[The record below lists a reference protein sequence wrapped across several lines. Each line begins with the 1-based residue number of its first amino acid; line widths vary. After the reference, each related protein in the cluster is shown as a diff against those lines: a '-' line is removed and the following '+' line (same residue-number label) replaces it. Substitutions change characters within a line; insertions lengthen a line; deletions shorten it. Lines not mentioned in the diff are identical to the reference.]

1 MSSLV
6 DAIVSQDIFSDDA
19 PTPRPRPRKRGG
31 PSGSAAGSSR
41 PGLPTSDADQM
52 EMDPDDEV
60 VGPRGPAGGRAGRP
74 RADLSQIPKVSDEA
88 GDQIMRAFMDFL
100 EKYFFNLRPQNAGAD
115 QNAVSS
121 KIRIIQIPRRP
132 FRRQ

>member
-1 MSSLV
+1 
-6 DAIVSQDIFSDDA
+6 
-19 PTPRPRPRKRGG
+19 
-31 PSGSAAGSSR
+31 
-41 PGLPTSDADQM
+41 
-52 EMDPDDEV
+52 MDPDDEV